1 MRGNTRYLGNTDGHS
16 LLISELI
23 WSLCNFHEKET
34 SKDKL
39 LKDKLLKDKLL
50 KDKLLK
56 DQLLKDKLLKDK
68 LLKDELIKDVFHCTQ
83 PIKEK

>member
-39 LKDKLLKDKLL
+39 LKDKLLKD
-50 KDKLLK
+50 
-56 DQLLKDKLLKDK
+56 
-68 LLKDELIKDVFHCTQ
+68 ELIKDVFHCTQ